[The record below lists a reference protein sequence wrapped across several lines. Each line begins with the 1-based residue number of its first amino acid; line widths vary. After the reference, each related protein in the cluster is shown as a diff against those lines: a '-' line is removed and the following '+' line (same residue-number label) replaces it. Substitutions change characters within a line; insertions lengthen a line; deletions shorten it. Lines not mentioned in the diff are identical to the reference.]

1 MYETYWGLSRPP
13 FPAAIEPDAFVG
25 CLPHQTALL
34 KLRYC
39 VESRLGAAALT
50 GDIGSGKTTL
60 AMQLAR
66 ELPEPFGPFIH
77 VVFPRMGPAELM
89 AWLAVELGA
98 DEQLLEQ
105 SGAGVESVLRPLQD
119 QLAAWTA
126 RGRHPVLLIDE
137 AHLLDNSRVLETLT
151 LLLNFRTPPGI
162 DFTLML
168 VGQTA
173 LSGILTRVPHLGNR
187 LALSAQLRPLSH
199 DETVDYV
206 SARLAAAGCDR
217 EPFAADALAT
227 IHTLSG
233 GLPRTIHRLC
243 DLSLL
248 VGYADGL
255 DPIRGSHVHE
265 VAIELPQASLARAC

>member
-13 FPAAIEPDAFVG
+13 FPAALEPDTFVR
-25 CLPHQTALL
+25 CLPHQAALL

-60 AMQLAR
+60 ATQLTR
-66 ELPEPFGPFIH
+66 ELSEPFGPFVH
-77 VVFPRMGPAELM
+77 VVFPRLGPAELL

-98 DEQLLEQ
+98 DEQLLEEA
-105 SGAGVESVLRPLQD
+105 GAGVESVLRPLQD
-119 QLAAWTA
+119 QLATWAA

-137 AHLLDNSRVLETLT
+137 AHLLDNAQILETLT

-162 DFTLML
+162 DFTLLL
-168 VGQTA
+168 VGQPA

-187 LALSAQLRPLSH
+187 LALAAHLRPLSQ
-199 DETVDYV
+199 DETADYIA
-206 SARLAAAGCDR
+206 SRLTAAGCDR
-217 EPFAADALAT
+217 EPFAPDAITT
-227 IHTLSG
+227 IHTLAG
-233 GLPRTIHRLC
+233 GLPRAIHRLC

-255 DPIRGSHVHE
+255 DPIRGSHVHD
-265 VAIELPQASLARAC
+265 VAIELPRAALARVC